1 MNTDMTQLQKKHRTN
16 LCKKRGRS
24 DKDTTKTT
32 LNRRKNKGIAKERDS
47 RTGLVIS
54 IHHAEGIDNPS
65 SYPSVINR
73 NYRVLF
79 WVYPD
84 DQLATELASGSPNLA
99 WNKKYCI
106 ELDEAR
112 DCRFLYVEVLRCGSS
127 SESEPGTSNGLR
139 LVGRAKIA
147 LPNLSG
153 KTQGRYG
160 LVRLEEDGYKAEGHI
175 ILSMELMKIDQS

>member
-1 MNTDMTQLQKKHRTN
+1 MT
-16 LCKKRGRS
+16 
-24 DKDTTKTT
+24 TTII
-32 LNRRKNKGIAKERDS
+32 NGRKNKGIAKERDT
-47 RTGLVIS
+47 RTCLVVS

-73 NYRVLF
+73 NYRVAF

-84 DQLATELASGSPNLA
+84 DQLATDVVAGSPVLA
-99 WNKKYCI
+99 WNQNYCI

-127 SESEPGTSNGLR
+127 SESDPGTSNGLR

-147 LPNLSG
+147 LPILAG
-153 KTQGRYG
+153 KTEGRYG
-160 LVRLEEDGYKAEGHI
+160 LVRFEGDGYKAEGHI
-175 ILSMELMKIDQS
+175 ILSMELMKID